1 ALEKLRVAF
10 VSDSDT
16 PLPLDVK
23 IRVVNLTDTP
33 CDDEFISTPTFC
45 LDNTD
50 ALCSPL
56 QFTFKSQTLSNL
68 ENEESRQEI
77 NNLITWLALLHGS
90 VLSFCMPDNHNL
102 PDSEDKRF
110 ELKLT
115 IENWPCNPS
124 LSSTQCVLLELLSWI
139 KTYSE
144 YGGESHIMTWDQS
157 QRGSVTIDHRYNDE
171 SDSENTLKLF
181 WWSLSNQ
188 NFFRL
193 GLAEYVV
200 LSVTLA
206 LVIIRFFPAVH
217 KQIVS
222 RITTAERKSIYWG
235 TFAVCNFSV

>member
-1 ALEKLRVAF
+1 MRTFATLHLHHVSLCACVNPARRSRKAAATELAHFTYPTAMECSVCYCLLMFLVAPVAMKTIDDVCAYSSYSSYVFDPHYSDLYLRFEKALLKSEALEKLRVAF

-33 CDDEFISTPTFC
+33 CDGEFISTPTFC

-77 NNLITWLALLHGS
+77 YNLITWLALLHGS

-124 LSSTQCVLLELLSWI
+124 LSSTQCVLLELLSW
-139 KTYSE
+139 
-144 YGGESHIMTWDQS
+144 
-157 QRGSVTIDHRYNDE
+157 
-171 SDSENTLKLF
+171 
-181 WWSLSNQ
+181 
-188 NFFRL
+188 
-193 GLAEYVV
+193 
-200 LSVTLA
+200 
-206 LVIIRFFPAVH
+206 
-217 KQIVS
+217 VS
-222 RITTAERKSIYWG
+222 
-235 TFAVCNFSV
+235 